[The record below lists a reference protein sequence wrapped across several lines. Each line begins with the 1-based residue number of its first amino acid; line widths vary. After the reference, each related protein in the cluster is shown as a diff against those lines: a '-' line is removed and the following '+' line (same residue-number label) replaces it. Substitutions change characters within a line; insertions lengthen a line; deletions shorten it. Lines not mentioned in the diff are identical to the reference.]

1 MERIIGRKKEIQELQ
16 ACFHSTQAEFVA
28 IYGRRRVGKT
38 FLVRE
43 MFKDN
48 MVFYH
53 TGLSPFELKD
63 EVLIN
68 SQLTNFYSS
77 LKRYGYEG
85 TEKPSD
91 WMEAFDMLIKF
102 LETNQKE
109 EKQVV
114 FIDEI
119 AWMDTPRSGFLTAFE
134 HFWNGWASGQHH
146 LMLITCSS
154 AASWVL
160 DNIINNR
167 GGLYDRT
174 TCEIHLSPFT
184 LQECEQY
191 LHSKDIQLDRY
202 SQALSYMAI
211 GGVPYYLSM
220 LKKGES
226 IAANIDNLF
235 FAKGAKLR
243 NEFDKLFE
251 SQFADSESLKSIVKL
266 LAQKKEGFTRK
277 EISELC
283 KIKTGGGLTKLL
295 KSLEESD
302 FILPYLSY
310 KGSKRN
316 LKYKL
321 TDPFLLFCLQF
332 KGNTTNERY
341 WQENQNSAKLNAWR
355 GFAFENLCFCHIPQI
370 KRALGIQGVQAEV
383 LPWHSEQ
390 KEGGAQTDMIID
402 RADRLINICE
412 MKFYNTDFIVD
423 KGYDTVLRNKLTTFM
438 EETKVRKSPIMTLI
452 TTFGLKYNE
461 YSGRFQSVITLE
473 DLF

>member
-1 MERIIGRKKEIQELQ
+1 MERIIGRKAEIKELTR
-16 ACFHSTQAEFVA
+16 CLNSNQAEFVA

-43 MFKDN
+43 LLAEK

-77 LKRYGYEG
+77 LIKYGYQG
-85 TEKPSD
+85 TEKPKD
-91 WMEAFDMLIKF
+91 WLEAFDMLINL
-102 LETNQKE
+102 LETKSKD
-109 EKQVV
+109 EKLVI

-134 HFWNGWASGQHH
+134 HFWNGWAAGQHQ
-146 LMLITCSS
+146 LMLVTCSS

-160 DNIINNR
+160 DNIINNQ

-174 TCEIHLSPFT
+174 TCEIHLAPFT
-184 LQECEQY
+184 LKECEEY
-191 LHSKDIQLDRY
+191 LTSKNIHLDRY
-202 SQALSYMAI
+202 SQALSYMTI
-211 GGVPYYLSM
+211 GGIPYYISM
-220 LKKGES
+220 LKAGES
-226 IAANIDNLF
+226 IAANIDSLF
-235 FAKGAKLR
+235 FAKRAKLR
-243 NEFDKLFE
+243 NEFNNLFE
-251 SQFADSESLKSIVKL
+251 SQFADSKALKVIIKL
-266 LAQKKEGFTRK
+266 LAKKKEGFTRK

-302 FILPYLSY
+302 FIMPDLSY

-316 LKYKL
+316 MKFKL
-321 TDPFLLFCLQF
+321 IDPFLLFYLQF
-332 KGNTTNERY
+332 EGITTNERY
-341 WQENQNSAKLNAWR
+341 WQENQNSAKLNTWR

-370 KRALGIQGVQAEV
+370 KRALGILGVQAEV

-412 MKFYNTDFIVD
+412 MKFYNTDFAVD
-423 KGYDTVLRNKLTTFM
+423 KNYDANLRNKLATFM
-438 EETKVRKSPIMTLI
+438 EETKVKKSPIMTLI
-452 TTFGLKYNE
+452 TTYGLKYNE
-461 YSGRFQSVITLE
+461 YSGRFQSIITLD

>member
-1 MERIIGRKKEIQELQ
+1 
-16 ACFHSTQAEFVA
+16 
-28 IYGRRRVGKT
+28 
-38 FLVRE
+38 
-43 MFKDN
+43 
-48 MVFYH
+48 
-53 TGLSPFELKD
+53 
-63 EVLIN
+63 
-68 SQLTNFYSS
+68 
-77 LKRYGYEG
+77 
-85 TEKPSD
+85 
-91 WMEAFDMLIKF
+91 
-102 LETNQKE
+102 
-109 EKQVV
+109 
-114 FIDEI
+114 
-119 AWMDTPRSGFLTAFE
+119 
-134 HFWNGWASGQHH
+134 
-146 LMLITCSS
+146 
-154 AASWVL
+154 
-160 DNIINNR
+160 
-167 GGLYDRT
+167 
-174 TCEIHLSPFT
+174 
-184 LQECEQY
+184 
-191 LHSKDIQLDRY
+191 
-202 SQALSYMAI
+202 MAI

-243 NEFDKLFE
+243 NEFDNLFA
-251 SQFADSESLKSIVKL
+251 SQFADSKSLKSIVKL
-266 LAQKKEGFTRK
+266 LTKKKEGFTRK

-341 WQENQNSAKLNAWR
+341 WQENQNSAKLNIWR

-370 KRALGIQGVQAEV
+370 KRALGIQGVQTEV

-390 KEGGAQTDMIID
+390 KEGGAQTDIIID

-412 MKFYNTDFIVD
+412 MKFYNTDFTID
-423 KGYDTVLRNKLTTFM
+423 KNYDAVLINKLATFV
-438 EETKVRKSPIMTLI
+438 EETKVRKAPIMTLI

-461 YSGRFQSVITLE
+461 YSGRFQSVITLD

>member
-1 MERIIGRKKEIQELQ
+1 
-16 ACFHSTQAEFVA
+16 
-28 IYGRRRVGKT
+28 
-38 FLVRE
+38 
-43 MFKDN
+43 
-48 MVFYH
+48 
-53 TGLSPFELKD
+53 
-63 EVLIN
+63 
-68 SQLTNFYSS
+68 
-77 LKRYGYEG
+77 
-85 TEKPSD
+85 
-91 WMEAFDMLIKF
+91 
-102 LETNQKE
+102 
-109 EKQVV
+109 
-114 FIDEI
+114 
-119 AWMDTPRSGFLTAFE
+119 
-134 HFWNGWASGQHH
+134 
-146 LMLITCSS
+146 
-154 AASWVL
+154 
-160 DNIINNR
+160 
-167 GGLYDRT
+167 
-174 TCEIHLSPFT
+174 
-184 LQECEQY
+184 
-191 LHSKDIQLDRY
+191 
-202 SQALSYMAI
+202 MAI

-243 NEFDKLFE
+243 NEFDNLFA
-251 SQFADSESLKSIVKL
+251 SQFADSKSLKSIVKL
-266 LAQKKEGFTRK
+266 LTKKKEGFTRK

-341 WQENQNSAKLNAWR
+341 WQENQNSAKLNIWR

-390 KEGGAQTDMIID
+390 KEGGAQTDIIID

-412 MKFYNTDFIVD
+412 MKFYNTDFTID
-423 KGYDTVLRNKLTTFM
+423 KNYDAVLRNKLATFV
-438 EETKVRKSPIMTLI
+438 EETKVRKAPIMTLI

-461 YSGRFQSVITLE
+461 YSGRFQSVITLD

>member
-16 ACFHSTQAEFVA
+16 ACFHSNQAEFVA

-243 NEFDKLFE
+243 NEFDNLFA

-266 LAQKKEGFTRK
+266 LTKKKEGFTRK

-283 KIKTGGGLTKLL
+283 KIKT
-295 KSLEESD
+295 
-302 FILPYLSY
+302 
-310 KGSKRN
+310 
-316 LKYKL
+316 
-321 TDPFLLFCLQF
+321 
-332 KGNTTNERY
+332 
-341 WQENQNSAKLNAWR
+341 
-355 GFAFENLCFCHIPQI
+355 
-370 KRALGIQGVQAEV
+370 
-383 LPWHSEQ
+383 
-390 KEGGAQTDMIID
+390 GGAQTDMIID

-473 DLF
+473 GLF

>member
-1 MERIIGRKKEIQELQ
+1 MERIIGRKAEIKELTR
-16 ACFHSTQAEFVA
+16 CLNSNQAEFVA

-43 MFKDN
+43 LLADKMA
-48 MVFYH
+48 FYH

-63 EVLIN
+63 EVLVN

-77 LKRYGYEG
+77 LIRYGYHG
-85 TEKPSD
+85 TEKPKD
-91 WMEAFDMLIKF
+91 WLEAFDMLISL
-102 LETNQKE
+102 LESKGKD
-109 EKQVV
+109 EKQVI

-134 HFWNGWASGQHH
+134 HFWNGWAAGQHQ
-146 LMLITCSS
+146 LMLVTCSS

-160 DNIINNR
+160 DNIINNQ
-167 GGLYDRT
+167 GGLYDRI
-174 TCEIHLSPFT
+174 TCEIHLAPFT
-184 LQECEQY
+184 LKECEEY
-191 LHSKDIQLDRY
+191 LASKNIQLDRY

-211 GGVPYYLSM
+211 GGIPYYISM
-220 LKKGES
+220 LKAGES

-235 FAKGAKLR
+235 FAKRAKLR
-243 NEFDKLFE
+243 NEFDNLFE
-251 SQFADSESLKSIVKL
+251 SQFADSKLLKSIVKL
-266 LAQKKEGFTRK
+266 LAKKKEGFTRK

-302 FILPYLSY
+302 FIMPYLSY

-316 LKYKL
+316 LSYKL
-321 TDPFLLFCLQF
+321 IDPFLLFSLQF
-332 KGNTTNERY
+332 DGITTNERY
-341 WQENQNSAKLNAWR
+341 WQENQNSAKLNTWR

-370 KRALGIQGVQAEV
+370 KRALGILGVQAEV

-412 MKFYNTDFIVD
+412 MKFYNTDFAVD
-423 KGYDTVLRNKLTTFM
+423 KNYDANLRNKLATFM
-438 EETKVRKSPIMTLI
+438 EETKVKKTPIMTLI
-452 TTFGLKYNE
+452 TTYGLKYNE
-461 YSGRFQSVITLE
+461 YSGRFQSVVKL
-473 DLF
+473 DDMF